1 MGHPDDHA
9 GHQWYVLFNVI
20 AGVSAIPTQLTE
32 VSETFGLRRFRWW
45 RYYMLPA
52 IFPYIVTGIIS
63 AAGGTWNSA
72 IAAEV
77 IQWGSTTL
85 SATGLG
91 AFISVV
97 TDAGKNPESALGCAA
112 VLRAGGAVHHLR
124 LATAVSHR
132 GNQIQI

>member
-1 MGHPDDHA
+1 MIMLGT
-9 GHQWYVLFNVI
+9 QWYVLFNVI
-20 AGVSAIPTQLTE
+20 AGVSAIPTQITE

-63 AAGGTWNSA
+63 AAGGAWNSA

-112 VLRAGGAVHHLR
+112 MCALVALCIIFVWQPLYRIAE
-124 LATAVSHR
+124 TKFKYD
-132 GNQIQI
+132 

>member
-1 MGHPDDHA
+1 M
-9 GHQWYVLFNVI
+9 
-20 AGVSAIPTQLTE
+20 
-32 VSETFGLRRFRWW
+32 
-45 RYYMLPA
+45 
-52 IFPYIVTGIIS
+52 TGIIS
-63 AAGGTWNSA
+63 AAGGAWNSA

-97 TDAGKNPESALGCAA
+97 TDAGKNPESAPLRCH
-112 VLRAGGAVHHLR
+112 VRAGGAVHHLR

>member
-1 MGHPDDHA
+1 
-9 GHQWYVLFNVI
+9 
-20 AGVSAIPTQLTE
+20 
-32 VSETFGLRRFRWW
+32 
-45 RYYMLPA
+45 MLPA

-63 AAGGTWNSA
+63 AAGGAGTA

-97 TDAGKNPESALGCAA
+97 TDAGKNPESALGCAVCA
-112 VLRAGGAVHHLR
+112 LVALCIIFVWQPLYRIAE
-124 LATAVSHR
+124 TKFKYD
-132 GNQIQI
+132 

>member
-1 MGHPDDHA
+1 
-9 GHQWYVLFNVI
+9 
-20 AGVSAIPTQLTE
+20 
-32 VSETFGLRRFRWW
+32 
-45 RYYMLPA
+45 MLPA

-97 TDAGKNPESALGCAA
+97 TDAGKNPESAPAALPCARWWRCA
-112 VLRAGGAVHHLR
+112 SSSSGNRCIASRKPNSNMTDQGG
-124 LATAVSHR
+124 TTW
-132 GNQIQI
+132 